1 MRKRLRRLWFVLPL
15 ILLIGVFVWMLWTN
29 QALELNTY
37 TISSDRLPE
46 SFDGFR
52 IAQISDLH
60 NAQMGA
66 DNEKLL
72 QLLRQAQPDMIAIT
86 GDLVDSRKTDTEVAL
101 AFVTEAVKI
110 APCYYVPGN
119 HEARLTEY
127 GALRQALEE
136 LGVSVLENTGISFE
150 KDGASIYLAGV
161 MDPAFRADSMMTD
174 EAAIMADQLQD
185 MALDRED
192 FILLLSHRP
201 ELLEIYAQ
209 HGADLVLSGHVHGGQ
224 FRLPGL
230 GGLFA
235 PSQGF
240 FPEYDAGLY
249 TDGATTM
256 LVSRGIGNSLF
267 PLRFNNRPEV
277 ILITLQTT

>member
-161 MDPAFRADSMMTD
+161 LDPAFRADDQTPD
-174 EAAIMADQLQD
+174 EAVIIADQLQD
-185 MALDRED
+185 MALDRDD

-267 PLRFNNRPEV
+267 PLRFNNPPEV
-277 ILITLQTT
+277 LLITLKSA